1 MEVRLDFVSSDMLA
15 GKGRI
20 EKIDFIIERIKK
32 NIIVVL
38 EQGLDPVEEAELI
51 EASMREID
59 AKDFHGI
66 EFYRIDH
73 RSERLRDR
81 IAEYIAGRRSGLTI
95 VGPTRMVEAIKKE
108 KDYVSMLARGA
119 ARKRKAKEK
128 ASAPGKEKKQ
138 EAGQLQEQGQEPAKP
153 LGGGDAP

>member
-15 GKGRI
+15 GKGRM
-20 EKIDFIIERIKK
+20 EKIDFIIDRIKK

-38 EQGLDPVEEAELI
+38 EEGLDPAEEAELI

-66 EFYRIDH
+66 EFYRMDH

-81 IAEYIAGRRSGLTI
+81 IAEYIAGRRTGLTI

-108 KDYVSMLARGA
+108 KDYVSMLAKGA
-119 ARKRKAKEK
+119 TRRRKAKEK
-128 ASAPGKEKKQ
+128 AKVAVKEK
-138 EAGQLQEQGQEPAKP
+138 EPAQEQGQEQDKPA
-153 LGGGDAP
+153 GGGDAS